1 MRLWLATLVTVVSL
15 GLPIASAAPATAATG
30 CAPLQ
35 SGASQA
41 AQAAVQVACR
51 YVGQQYAWGG
61 GGNGISVQVRVLCQ
75 PEAG

>member
-1 MRLWLATLVTVVSL
+1 MSL
-15 GLPIASAAPATAATG
+15 GLPVVSAAPATAPTG

-51 YVGQQYAWGG
+51 YVGRQYA
-61 GGNGISVQVRVLCQ
+61 
-75 PEAG
+75 